1 MKIRRALKS
10 EARLLSDL
18 ALRSKAHWGY
28 AEDVLE
34 QWRTELT
41 ISPHEISAHPT
52 FVATI
57 DEDVA
62 GFYSLLPSA
71 GPWAMNHFWVSPEC
85 MQRGVGRCLLA
96 HALAIARARGASKV
110 DIDAD
115 PNAEGFYVRCGA
127 FRTGEVSA
135 PIPGQPARVRPLLVI
150 HTVVRLAKN

>member
-18 ALRSKAHWGY
+18 ALKSKAHWGY
-28 AEDVLE
+28 PADVLE
-34 QWRTELT
+34 RWRTELT
-41 ISPHEISAHPT
+41 ISPREISAHPT

-57 DEDVA
+57 GEEVA

-71 GPWAMNHFWVSPEC
+71 GPWDMKHFWVSPEY
-85 MQRGVGRCLLA
+85 MNRGVGRSLLA
-96 HALAIARARGASKV
+96 HAVATARARGASKV

-127 FRTGEVSA
+127 LRTGEVSA
-135 PIPGQPARVRPLLVI
+135 PIPGQPARVRPLFAI
-150 HTVVRLAKN
+150 QTDA